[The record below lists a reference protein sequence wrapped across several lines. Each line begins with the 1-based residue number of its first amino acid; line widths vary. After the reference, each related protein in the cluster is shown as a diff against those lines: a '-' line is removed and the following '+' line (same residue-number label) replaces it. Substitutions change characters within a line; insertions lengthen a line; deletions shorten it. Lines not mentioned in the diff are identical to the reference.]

1 MAARGEKYNL
11 RDRVGRNYR
20 EFSTVKLLRVSKVS
34 TVSKLYPIEVVES
47 DGSKVR
53 IHYMGYNDS
62 ADEWKERNEVVPT
75 RPSRASSTESKS
87 NEQSNQPMY
96 TTIQFV

>member
-1 MAARGEKYNL
+1 MVTKATLINIMAARGEKYNL

-20 EFSTVKLLRVSKVS
+20 EFSTVKLPRVNKVS

-53 IHYMGYNDS
+53 IHYIGYEVALMNG
-62 ADEWKERNEVVPT
+62 ERGT
-75 RPSRASSTESKS
+75 S
-87 NEQSNQPMY
+87 
-96 TTIQFV
+96 